1 MAEATEMMALAAD
14 LKIVTGA
21 DEKMS
26 AESLGK
32 KIEAWAAQSAA
43 LGAQRYSLKCIPRDE
58 PGRAKPRSP
67 WLVEQGR
74 PLSVEEVN
82 KRLKALTDK
91 NMAGYDIYIK
101 PEDPRQH
108 YLMIDDLS
116 FKAIRKMQTDGF
128 APSATWQTSSG
139 SYQAVFVCE
148 KNRTYSYTDP
158 RRTAEEKALR
168 ELQRE
173 LTKAYGGD
181 DKNLGLDKD
190 FRLAGFANKKPTRNN
205 FFCRIYDAPGG
216 ECPRLRELIEK
227 KTASLTPGA
236 VSEEIQRREAVIR
249 GETAFVVDR
258 ARIHE
263 TSDEAFSVYL
273 KTLKKHR
280 GLVKKMGWGSDPSTL
295 DYRVAVEML
304 SDGWHPDS
312 VADAIRECSP
322 DFPRRH
328 GNPDAYLTKTIASAQ
343 ARVHSGEARREAKR
357 EVAPSIVG
365 ERGL

>member
-1 MAEATEMMALAAD
+1 MALAED

-21 DEKMS
+21 DEMS
-26 AESLGK
+26 TESLTK
-32 KIEAWAAQSAA
+32 KTEAWTAQAAA

-58 PGRAKPRSP
+58 PGRTRPRSP

-82 KRLKALTDK
+82 KYLKTLTDK
-91 NMAGYDIYIK
+91 NVGGYDVYVK
-101 PEDPRQH
+101 PEDPTKH
-108 YLMIDDLS
+108 YMMIDDLS
-116 FKAIRKMQTDGF
+116 FASIRKMQTDGF

-148 KNRTYSYTDP
+148 KNHTYSYTDP

-190 FRLAGFANKKPTRNN
+190 FRLAGFANKKPGRRS

-216 ECPRLRELIEK
+216 ECPRLRALIEK
-227 KTASLTPGA
+227 KTASLTPAA
-236 VSEEIQRREAVIR
+236 VSEEVQRREAVIR

-258 ARIHE
+258 TRIHE
-263 TSDEAFSVYL
+263 TSDEAFSVYI

-280 GLVKKMGWGSDPSTL
+280 GLVKKMGWSSDPSAL

-304 SDGWHPDS
+304 AGGWHPDS

-322 DFPRRH
+322 DFPRSH

-343 ARVHSGEARREAKR
+343 AKAHSDEARREGKR
-357 EVAPSIVG
+357 KAAPSVVR